1 MVKLCIKYTESHKP
15 FKIVV
20 NEKMCIKIKVI
31 IVILIIC
38 IYEDSTNFSYYLS
51 ISILYP
57 SQTNLENCCKEQLTL
72 LLVPEPKTCT
82 YI

>member
-20 NEKMCIKIKVI
+20 NKKMCIKIKLI

-38 IYEDSTNFSYYLS
+38 IYEDSTYYLS